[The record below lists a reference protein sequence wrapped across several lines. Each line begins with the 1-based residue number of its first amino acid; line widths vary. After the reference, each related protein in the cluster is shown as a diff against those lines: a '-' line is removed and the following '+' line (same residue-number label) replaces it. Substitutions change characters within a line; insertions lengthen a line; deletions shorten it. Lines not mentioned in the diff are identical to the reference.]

1 MLSNYSRSWTACA
14 VMISSFIHSKV
25 VVTRVKSLE
34 NDRQGRSRRE
44 YCVQE
49 TAVWPKMFNVNR
61 ERRHGQRLLL
71 YLARLF
77 KFRSR
82 PHRSACAFHSTFDR
96 MQSFPTAEP
105 KRCTRDMCQEFVTCS
120 VSPIRL
126 VMGYHQERG
135 RAASVSEKTPPRV
148 HARAQF
154 PMPAAKSVPSGA
166 HSGQN
171 AQVS

>member
-25 VVTRVKSLE
+25 FVTRVKSLE

-82 PHRSACAFHSTFDR
+82 PHRSACAFRSLS
-96 MQSFPTAEP
+96 SFLFFTNG
-105 KRCTRDMCQEFVTCS
+105 DWS
-120 VSPIRL
+120 VHPVVPQRQDSKE
-126 VMGYHQERG
+126 Q
-135 RAASVSEKTPPRV
+135 KTK
-148 HARAQF
+148 AL
-154 PMPAAKSVPSGA
+154 GA
-166 HSGQN
+166 HSCKVLPDCTTRMRDGG
-171 AQVS
+171 AAD